1 MGETS
6 RLTISLPADLLEAMD
21 RKLTR
26 RDESRSALV
35 RRLVEEA
42 LHEVEEQEK
51 IERYVRSYL
60 DEPQTEEEFGWSDEV
75 TRRHLAEL
83 PWK

>member
-21 RKLTR
+21 HKLMRK
-26 RDESRSALV
+26 DESRSALV
-35 RRLVEEA
+35 RRLLEGA
-42 LHEVEEQEK
+42 LREVEEQEK
-51 IERYVRSYL
+51 IETYVRSYL
-60 DEPQTEEEFGWSDEV
+60 DDPQTEEEFGWSDDV
-75 TRRHLAEL
+75 TRRHMADL

>member
-21 RKLTR
+21 HKLMR

-35 RRLVEEA
+35 RRLLEEA
-42 LHEVEEQEK
+42 LREVEEQEK
-51 IERYVRSYL
+51 IESYLKSYL
-60 DEPQTEEEFGWSDEV
+60 DDPQTEEESGWSDDV
-75 TRRHLAEL
+75 TRQHMADL